1 MEINKAKTCC
11 CLGQWSMRDSH
22 LVRKVAV
29 AADEAVR
36 AGVDTFLC
44 IGAGRYDE
52 ICARAVRDLQQRQKQ
67 PVRCLLVAA
76 DPDTPRFDP
85 ALHDGVIALGGDPHG
100 LCRRLRYMV
109 DHAGRAIAHV
119 YMGGTLLASAMDYAE
134 EQHLDIRY
142 LTLTFLVK
150 RRTLDKIREIRGR
163 QKQAD
168 PPPSPGTGSCTSA
181 PIPLNDTPSGRL

>member
-1 MEINKAKTCC
+1 MEINKTKTCC
-11 CLGQWSMRDSH
+11 CLGEWPMGDSQLASRIAIEAEE
-22 LVRKVAV
+22 LVC
-29 AADEAVR
+29 D
-36 AGVDTFLC
+36 GVDTFLC

-85 ALHDGVIALGGDPHG
+85 ALHDGVIALGGDPHDPHG

-150 RRTLDKIREIRGR
+150 RTVWEKMREA
-163 QKQAD
+163 K
-168 PPPSPGTGSCTSA
+168 
-181 PIPLNDTPSGRL
+181 RLRMLAEQNKPCNE